1 MHLFNPSWNL
11 ALTKSPVVVIRSV
24 TAVMGMSG
32 DGAQDINMAT
42 HSLNHS
48 PLKRQIRFWSVLAAL
63 TAPIWATVLL
73 SAILSDLEPAARASA
88 LVIVASALALN
99 SLRIARNLN
108 RNR

>member
-1 MHLFNPSWNL
+1 MHSFNPGES
-11 ALTKSPVVVIRSV
+11 ALTKSPVVVIRNV

-32 DGAQDINMAT
+32 DGAQDIHMAT

-48 PLKRQIRFWSVLAAL
+48 SLKRQVRFWTVLAAL

-73 SAILSDLEPAARASA
+73 SALLSDLEPAARAGA

-99 SLRIARNLN
+99 SLRIVRNLN
-108 RNR
+108 RDH